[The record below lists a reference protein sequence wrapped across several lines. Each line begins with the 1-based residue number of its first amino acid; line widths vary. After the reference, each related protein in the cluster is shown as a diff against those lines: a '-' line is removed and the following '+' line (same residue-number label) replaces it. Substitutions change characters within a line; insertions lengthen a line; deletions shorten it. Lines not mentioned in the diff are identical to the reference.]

1 VIGSFFNTFFYN
13 PLYNGLILLLDV
25 LPWLD
30 LGLAI
35 VVFTILVKLILFPL
49 SQKQIKTQIKI
60 KEIEPKINE
69 IKEKYLDKQE
79 RAVKTMELYKSE
91 KINPFAGFLPILIQ
105 IPIIFALYF
114 IFLRSGFPEI
124 NSEILYSFVK
134 APLDV
139 NMMFLGLLDVSQKSV
154 ILAVLAGISQYFQAK
169 LASPITK
176 KTEKGG
182 LGEDFARSMSIQMRY
197 VFPVMIFFI
206 AYTISAAVAI
216 YWTTSNIFMIGQEL
230 YVKRFTVP
238 KNHENNK

>member
-1 VIGSFFNTFFYN
+1 MIGSFFNTFFYN

>member
-1 VIGSFFNTFFYN
+1 M
-13 PLYNGLILLLDV
+13 